1 MDKMNNIYK
10 ELNLDINNTK
20 KGSDQIPEANK
31 DSDVKIQQVTQQSEK
46 EPTPATTQ
54 VAEEQKALKSGG
66 DDKADEEEGILDKF
80 AQPVKKIK

>member
-31 DSDVKIQQVTQQSEK
+31 DSDVKIQQVT
-46 EPTPATTQ
+46 
-54 VAEEQKALKSGG
+54 
-66 DDKADEEEGILDKF
+66 
-80 AQPVKKIK
+80 